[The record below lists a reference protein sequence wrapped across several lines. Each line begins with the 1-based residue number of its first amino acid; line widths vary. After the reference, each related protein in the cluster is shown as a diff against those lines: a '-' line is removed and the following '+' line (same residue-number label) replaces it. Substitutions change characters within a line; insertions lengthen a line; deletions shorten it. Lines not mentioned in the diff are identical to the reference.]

1 MASERDGGIRQRQWP
16 SSDRGFRAAAVPPA
30 PLALTLTRPKH
41 GGPQPGQGGEHSDP
55 AHRRAQG
62 VRVQA
67 ARHPQFH
74 ARTARSKWPRKG
86 RASPSRRCVRLVC
99 GRRLEVAH
107 RAPPPPPLGP
117 QGASRD
123 RLTSLGLRHVAQD
136 PCPYPAPYHPADE
149 KDQVPAPP
157 PHHQDAEGL
166 QRHLQGLV
174 REDLLRLDGCTSTLI
189 VVPPLVVS
197 IIKHESVSSICQPS
211 RVRVRAETA
220 QV

>member
-1 MASERDGGIRQRQWP
+1 MAGLSRAKAASIQILRTAELKASECKR
-16 SSDRGFRAAAVPPA
+16 PA
-30 PLALTLTRPKH
+30 IT
-41 GGPQPGQGGEHSDP
+41 
-55 AHRRAQG
+55 
-62 VRVQA
+62 
-67 ARHPQFH
+67 QFH
-74 ARTARSKWPRKG
+74 ARTARSQVAAQVAAPRPC
-86 RASPSRRCVRLVC
+86 ASPVRLGW
-99 GRRLEVAH
+99 GRRLEPAH
-107 RAPPPPPLGP
+107 WALPPPPLLRGQ

-166 QRHLQGLV
+166 QEHLQGLV

-197 IIKHESVSSICQPS
+197 IIKHESVSSICKPS
-211 RVRVRAETA
+211 RGARVRRERDAIEPRVPGPRPTSATA
-220 QV
+220 DAGAR